1 MTETQSCLL
10 SLLSSSLFGAE
21 KQPFD
26 RIDYSELKNEALLH
40 SVFPLIY
47 PAIEESLPP
56 EIKNEWATIYFKIV
70 TDNIRIDREHAELH
84 SIMERIKI
92 PYTTI
97 KGLGSA
103 AYYPDPLLRT
113 MGDVDFLVS
122 PGDLDAA
129 GRELE
134 KNGFQKSSA
143 HHKFHTAYHRNDSYW
158 EMHFS
163 VGGIPK
169 NSCGETVRNYL
180 SDLIEK
186 SEVYTL
192 NDISCRIPSRFH
204 HGVIMLLHMISHIK
218 GSGIGLR
225 HLCDWAVYV
234 DQVDIGQY
242 SRQLSE
248 MGLWTFACQ
257 LTAVSS
263 KYLGST
269 AFDGCLEFDDDFL
282 RSVIE
287 DFVAAGNLGKK
298 NPARASENN
307 IVRESNPVLSLATGA
322 KDFFPFAD
330 KYPILLPLAMVFF
343 VCRFIWLRLTGKRK
357 WMDAASIK
365 EARDRKNLD
374 SQFHVFETQ

>member
-1 MTETQSCLL
+1 MTETQSYLL
-10 SLLSSSLFGAE
+10 SLLSSSLFGGE
-21 KQPFD
+21 TRPFD
-26 RIDYSELKNEALLH
+26 RIDYSELKKEALLH

-47 PAIEESLPP
+47 PSVKDSLPT
-56 EIKNEWATIYFKIV
+56 EIKNEWAKIYFKIV
-70 TDNIRIDREHAELH
+70 TDNVRIDREHAELH
-84 SIMERIKI
+84 SIMEHLSI

-97 KGLGSA
+97 KGLASA

-122 PGDLDAA
+122 QSDLDAV

-134 KNGFQKSSA
+134 KNGFRDINA
-143 HHKFHTAYHRNDSYW
+143 RRRYHAVYLRDDSCW

-163 VGGIPK
+163 VGSIPE
-169 NSCGETVRNYL
+169 NRCGETIKNTL

-186 SEVYTL
+186 SEVCPL
-192 NDISCRIPSRFH
+192 NDFVCKVPSPFH
-204 HGVIMLLHMISHIK
+204 HGVIMLLHLFRHIK

-225 HLCDWAVYV
+225 HLCDWAVFV

-242 SRQLSE
+242 SRLYSA

-257 LTAVSS
+257 LTAVTS
-263 KYLGST
+263 KYLGSP

-282 RSVIE
+282 GSVIE

-330 KYPILLPLAMVFF
+330 KYPILLPLAMVLFA
-343 VCRFIWLRLTGKRK
+343 CRFIWLRLTGKRK
-357 WMDAASIK
+357 WMGAASIK
-365 EARDRKNLD
+365 EAKERKKLY